1 MAGLVSLG
9 LGDLLDVP
17 VLPAPQQPDLL
28 VANLPY
34 VPSDE
39 VAAGTGSLRFEP
51 ALALDGGADG
61 LDLVRRLLAEL
72 PFQLAPG
79 GVALLEIG
87 HGQADAV
94 REAAE
99 ALPIPVRVSSL
110 PDLAGIQRVVRIER
124 A

>member
-1 MAGLVSLG
+1 MG
-9 LGDLLDVP
+9 
-17 VLPAPQQPDLL
+17 
-28 VANLPY
+28 NLPY

-39 VAAGTGSLRFEP
+39 VAAGGGSLPFEP
-51 ALALDGGADG
+51 ALALDGGTDG
-61 LDLVRRLLAEL
+61 LDLLRRLLAEL

-87 HGQADAV
+87 HDQADAV
-94 REAAE
+94 RAVAE

-110 PDLAGIQRVVRIER
+110 PDLAGLQRVVRIER